1 MSKRAKLSKSE
12 IAKKL
17 KALPEWSLAK
27 GKLHRE
33 LRFADFQTAFAFMS
47 ASALAAESL
56 NHHPEWFNVWA
67 TVKIDLN
74 THDVEGITELDFK
87 LAAIM
92 EAHAKRLGA

>member
-1 MSKRAKLSKSE
+1 MGKRDKLDDAA
-12 IAKKL
+12 IAEKL
-17 KALPEWSLAK
+17 KALPNWTLAN

-47 ASALAAESL
+47 ASALAAEQL

-74 THDVEGITELDFK
+74 THDAQGITELDFK
-87 LAAIM
+87 LADIM
-92 EAHAKRLGA
+92 ENHAKKLGA